1 MIALVLAMMAARRG
15 QTVVVLLLSV
25 FATGAAVAGPVYL
38 AAVDRAA
45 LAAEVAA
52 ADRFTKTVS
61 LSLNDAQSAGFDSLA
76 PKLLTMPGFRQ
87 VHSLRFPVLG
97 VEPAEELSTVTF
109 RSQVCQHLTIVAGRC
124 LMGPAETVVGEATAA
139 RLGLS
144 PGATTTVSWAQYDEV
159 RQRFVAAGAP
169 AVLSVVGVY
178 RPRDPGDL
186 YWGRSRF
193 FGPGVPDAARE
204 PLFVNRQSA
213 DVVEHSID
221 ERTVEAMPEA
231 DTLGPDRLSELRAHL
246 AQVET
251 NVRGTAGSGNG
262 GNGSYA
268 ALDNRLGPLLD
279 RLDRARAVARQVVP
293 LAVVPLVALCWFVI
307 FLAVAYGTTARRPE
321 LALLALRGLRG
332 PARWWLTAAESTGA
346 ILLGAPV
353 GFLAGVLGV
362 SLVARARL
370 GVGPGTGQVWGAW
383 PFALVA
389 VGGAVLAGLL
399 AQRRE
404 LGSPVAELLRRV
416 PSRRTAWR
424 SVAGEAVVVALA
436 VAATVQLRG
445 FDGELVGLSLLLP
458 ALVAA
463 AVAVV
468 TGRLVLPVAGRLGA
482 LALRRGRLGPALGAL
497 ELSRRPGGH
506 RLLVLLTVVVALLV
520 FGATAVDVAA
530 NARGQRAAVISGA
543 ARTVTVRPVDGAA
556 LLAAVRTAEPTG
568 RYAMAAAV
576 VQGTPDSVALLAV
589 DSARLERVV
598 PWRADYGSAPGPLAV
613 ALHPPAGVPFTLR
626 GDRLTVDVDTPAD
639 LGTGRVELTVRL
651 RPPAGQPPVTAEFG
665 QLRAGRHSYLAA
677 VPGCAVG
684 CRVAAVEVSYRRFN
698 SDVAQ
703 VVLHELR
710 GTAGTAPVVS
720 SADFAT
726 AGRWRPVEE
735 AEIAA
740 LPDGLRVAA
749 NSTTAGATVIVPV
762 DAPYP
767 LPAVVAG
774 GAGERVQ
781 GIDTRAQRVSVVAGA
796 RVLPRLGDRGALVD
810 LEYADQGAP
819 AGVVLTDAQ
828 VWLTAEA
835 PPDILRRL
843 TDAGLTVVDDRS
855 VADIRASLDG
865 QAPALAIWF
874 YLLAA
879 GLAVVLALGGVAVVA
894 AVDRRRVGEDLESL
908 RRQGLPAGVA
918 TRAALW
924 ANLSVVAVALVAGA
938 LAGAAGWLLAGA
950 YLPLFLDAQVPLA
963 PPRWPRPAAVLLPW
977 LGCGILL
984 TAAVS
989 VAAVRRAG
997 PAHPRASGGTTTAG
1011 RRWA

>member
-1 MIALVLAMMAARRG
+1 MIALVLAMMAARRT
-15 QTVVVLLLSV
+15 QTLVVLMLSV

-52 ADRFTKTVS
+52 ADRSTKTVS
-61 LSLNDAQSAGFDSLA
+61 LSLHDAEVTGFDSLA
-76 PKLLTMPGFRQ
+76 PNLLTMPGFRQ
-87 VHSLRFPVLG
+87 VYSIQLPVLG
-97 VEPAEELSTVTF
+97 VEPAGELSTVVF
-109 RSQVCQHLTIVAGRC
+109 RSQVCQHLTMVAGRC

-144 PGATTTVSWAQYDEV
+144 PGATITVGWAQYDES
-159 RQRFVAAGAP
+159 RQEFVAGGTP
-169 AVLSVVGVY
+169 AVLGVVGVY
-178 RPRDPGDL
+178 RPQDPTEL

-193 FGPGVPDAARE
+193 FATGVPDAARE
-204 PLFVNRQSA
+204 PLFVNRQSV
-213 DVVEHSID
+213 DGVEHSID
-221 ERTVEAMPEA
+221 ERTVEAMPES
-231 DTLGPDRLSELRAHL
+231 DTLGPDQLSALRARL

-251 NVRGTAGSGNG
+251 NVRGTAGNGNG

-268 ALDNRLGPLLD
+268 VLDNRLGPLLD

-321 LALLALRGLRG
+321 LALLALRGLRA

-362 SLVARARL
+362 SLVAQARL
-370 GVGPGTGQVWGAW
+370 GVGPGAGQVWAAW
-383 PFALVA
+383 PFALIA

-399 AQRRE
+399 AQHRE

-416 PSRRTAWR
+416 PSRRTGWR
-424 SVAGEAVVVALA
+424 SVAGEAVLVALTVVAA
-436 VAATVQLRG
+436 VQLRG

-482 LALRRGRLGPALGAL
+482 GALRRGRLGPALGAL
-497 ELSRRPGGH
+497 QLARRAGGH
-506 RLLVLLTVVVALLV
+506 RLLVLLTVVVALLC
-520 FGATAVDVAA
+520 FATTAVDVAA
-530 NARGQRAAVISGA
+530 NARGQRAAVVSGA
-543 ARTVTVRPVDGAA
+543 ARTLTVQPVDGAA
-556 LLAAVRTAEPTG
+556 LLAAVRTADPTG

-576 VQGTPDSVALLAV
+576 VRGTSDSVALLAV

-598 PWRADYGSAPGPLAV
+598 PWRADYGIPPGRLGA

-639 LGTGRVELTVRL
+639 LGSGHIKLTVRL
-651 RPPAGQPPVTAEFG
+651 RPPAGRPSVSAEFG
-665 QLRAGRHSYLAA
+665 QLRPGRHGYTVR
-677 VPGCAVG
+677 VPGCADG
-684 CRVAAVEVSYRRFN
+684 CRVAAVEVDYRRFN
-698 SDVAQ
+698 SDVAR

-710 GTAGTAPVVS
+710 GAEGTPPVVS
-720 SADFAT
+720 PADFAT
-726 AGRWRPVEE
+726 VGRWRPVEE
-735 AEIAA
+735 AEIAT

-749 NSTTAGATVIVPV
+749 YSTTAGATVLVPV
-762 DAPYP
+762 DAPHP
-767 LPAVVAG
+767 LPAVVTG

-781 GIDTRAQRVSVVAGA
+781 GIDTRPQRVSVVAGA

-819 AGVVLTDAQ
+819 AGVLLTDAQ
-828 VWLTAEA
+828 VWLTADA

-843 TDAGLTVVDDRS
+843 SDAGLAVVGDRS
-855 VADIRASLDG
+855 VADARAALDG

-879 GLAVVLALGGVAVVA
+879 GLAGVLALGGIAVVA
-894 AVDRRRVGEDLESL
+894 AVDRRRVGEDVDAL

-950 YLPLFLDAQVPLA
+950 YLPLFLDTQVPLA

-977 LGCGILL
+977 LGCAMLL

-989 VAAVRRAG
+989 VASVRRA
-997 PAHPRASGGTTTAG
+997 
-1011 RRWA
+1011 RRPEAT